1 MFVFPPPPFDDR
13 WVLTLQSLSRALF
26 VATVALFPIPAL
38 FVGLS
43 AVCGLCDG
51 ATPVVN
57 ALLAD
62 AARAGASAADA
73 LALVP
78 DACGL
83 GGTAADAA
91 LARLAETADQ
101 DDDAAEKLA
110 RASVAAAAAE
120 GGAAARALSRRA
132 LSARP
137 TGSPEFGKLFSTNYV
152 AAYAPSRRRA
162 TPRRR
167 V

>member
-1 MFVFPPPPFDDR
+1 M
-13 WVLTLQSLSRALF
+13 QSLSRALF

-83 GGTAADAA
+83 GGTGHEIKRGWLVEAFGRSTAPVRAFVQQA
-91 LARLAETADQ
+91 GLRLEQ
-101 DDDAAEKLA
+101 
-110 RASVAAAAAE
+110 ASIGPLV
-120 GGAAARALSRRA
+120 
-132 LSARP
+132 
-137 TGSPEFGKLFSTNYV
+137 KV
-152 AAYAPSRRRA
+152 W
-162 TPRRR
+162 